1 MFLGFNGL
9 VLGQVTIPDANFKA
23 KLLQA
28 NVGIQIAKNL
38 AGQWFKIDAN
48 SDGQIQVAEA
58 QQVSALYVNFSNISS
73 ITGIASF
80 TNMKVL
86 SCFNN
91 TIAGIDVSALSLLEE
106 LYCYNNSLASL
117 IVTGTAL
124 KRLDCFTNYPLTA
137 LNLTGLNT
145 LIYLD
150 CRNTAIS
157 NLNASNLTNLE
168 TLDFGGGIVVN
179 NTGFSALQTL
189 NLSGCSSLI
198 NIPNTISEA
207 ILTNANFS
215 NCIGLQNITMNNC
228 GVLNNLIVSGCI
240 NLTSLYLN
248 YTNLTSLNLSGLANL
263 TTLTCTQSEL
273 SSLNVLGLTNL
284 STINCS
290 DNLLPSLNLTGLT
303 NLTAIVCFHN
313 QLLSL
318 NLSGLSN
325 LNLLNCSNNQLLS
338 LDLSQCYDIG
348 QVNCE
353 NNQLLTIFMKNGK
366 LEGSY
371 LNFNNNPILLYI
383 CADEEEMTAIQGQV
397 DQLGYTNCQ
406 VNTYCSFV
414 PGGVVYNIQ
423 GVTKLDLNANG
434 CDVNDTNFSN
444 LKYDVTNGTLSGSVI
459 ADTSGNY
466 NIPVTSGTHTVTPAL
481 ENPTYFTVSPANVQ
495 VTFPTTA
502 SPFTQN
508 FCVAPNGV
516 HPDVDIIIIPIGTAI
531 PGFNVKYKLVYKN
544 KGNQNAS
551 GQIILT
557 FQDSLM
563 DLLSVNPAVSSQAVN
578 TLTWTYANLKPF
590 ESRTIDFT
598 MNLNAPTDTPPLN
611 GGDTLNYTAIINPT
625 AGDETPTDNQFDFPE
640 YVYNSFDPNDKV
652 CLEGNRI
659 TPAMVGKYIHYK
671 IRFENT
677 GNYPAQNI
685 VVKDLIDESK
695 FDISSLQI
703 TSSSHSCVTKISDSN
718 KVEFIFENI
727 NLPIDD
733 ANNDGYVVFKIK
745 TKPTVVLNDVL
756 KNQAN
761 IYFDYNFPVI
771 TNETQT
777 LVANPLSNQQFS
789 LTDIKVYPN
798 PVKNILT
805 IQNTE
810 TVQKAEIFDLNGRL
824 LQSTPAINN
833 QVEISNLASGI
844 YLVKIYSNDKI
855 GVVKITKE

>member
-1 MFLGFNGL
+1 MFLGLSSL
-9 VLGQVTIPDANFKA
+9 VFGQVTIPDANFKA

-28 NVGIQIAKNL
+28 NTGIQIAKNL

-48 SDGQIQVAEA
+48 SDNQIQTTEA

-80 TNMKVL
+80 TNLKVL

-91 TIAGIDVSALSLLEE
+91 TIAVIDVSALSLLEE
-106 LYCYNNSLASL
+106 LYCYDNSLTSL

-124 KRLDCFTNYPLTA
+124 KRIDCFNNSPLTV
-137 LNLTGLNT
+137 LNVTGLNT
-145 LIYLD
+145 LEYLD
-150 CRNTAIS
+150 CKYTSII
-157 NLNASNLTNLE
+157 NLNTSNLTNLE
-168 TLDFGGGIVVN
+168 TLDFYSGIVGIGHQMV
-179 NTGFSALQTL
+179 TL
-189 NLSGCSSLI
+189 NVSGCTSLI
-198 NIPNTISEA
+198 NIPNNIQEPV
-207 ILTNANFS
+207 LTSANFS
-215 NCIGLQNITMNNC
+215 NCIGLQNISMINCHTMNT
-228 GVLNNLIVSGCI
+228 LIVSGCI
-240 NLTSLYLN
+240 NLQILN
-248 YTNLTSLNLSGLANL
+248 IF
-263 TTLTCTQSEL
+263 
-273 SSLNVLGLTNL
+273 SSALTN
-284 STINCS
+284 
-290 DNLLPSLNLTGLT
+290 LNLTGLT
-303 NLTAIVCFHN
+303 NLTNITCISSLLTSLNVSGLNSLSIIECSSNQLPSLNVAGLTNLTQLKCSYN

-325 LNLLNCSNNQLLS
+325 LNYLDCKNNQLLS
-338 LDLSQCYDIG
+338 LDLSECYDIG
-348 QVNCE
+348 TVNCQ
-353 NNQLLTIFMKNGK
+353 NNQLLSIFMKNGK
-366 LEGSY
+366 TE
-371 LNFNNNPILLYI
+371 FIQFENNPILLYI
-383 CADEEEMTAIQGQV
+383 CTDEVQIPAVQDQV

-423 GVTKLDLNANG
+423 GVTKLDLNSNG

-444 LKYDVTNGTLSGSVI
+444 LKYDVTNGTVSGSII
-459 ADTSGNY
+459 ADTTGNY
-466 NIPVTSGTHTVTPAL
+466 NIPVTIGTHTVTPTL
-481 ENPTYFTVSPANVQ
+481 ETPTYFTVSPANVQ

-502 SPFTQN
+502 TPFTQN
-508 FCVAPNGV
+508 FCIAPNGV
-516 HPDVDIIIIPIGTAI
+516 HPDVDITIIPISSAI

-544 KGNQNAS
+544 KGNQNAN
-551 GQIILT
+551 GQINLT
-557 FQDSLM
+557 FQDDLM
-563 DLLSVNPAVSSQAVN
+563 DLLTANPIISSQAAN
-578 TLTWTYANLKPF
+578 LLTWSYTNLKPF
-590 ESRTIDFT
+590 ESRSIDFT

-611 GGDTLNYTAIINPT
+611 GNDTLNFSALINPV
-625 AGDETPTDNQFDFPE
+625 ANDETPLDNQFDFPQ
-640 YVYNSFDPNDKV
+640 YVFNSFDPNDKT
-652 CLEGNRI
+652 CLEGNKI

-695 FDISSLQI
+695 FDVSSLQI

-777 LVANPLSNQQFS
+777 LVAYTLASQQFS
-789 LTDIKVYPN
+789 LTDVKVYPN
-798 PVKNILT
+798 PVKNILY
-805 IQNTE
+805 IQNTS
-810 TVQKAEIFDLNGRL
+810 TIQKAEIFDLNGRL
-824 LQSTPAINN
+824 LQGTPVSNN
-833 QVEISNLASGI
+833 QTDLSALSSGI
-844 YLVKIYSNDKI
+844 YFIKVYSNEKI
-855 GVVKITKE
+855 GIVKITKE

>member
-1 MFLGFNGL
+1 MFLGLNSL
-9 VLGQVTIPDANFKA
+9 VFGQVTIPDANFKA

-28 NVGIQIAKNL
+28 NTGIQIAKNL

-48 SDGQIQVAEA
+48 SDNQIQATEA

-73 ITGIASF
+73 ITGISSF
-80 TNMKVL
+80 TNLKVF

-91 TIAGIDVSALSLLEE
+91 TIAGIDVSALTLLEE
-106 LYCYNNSLASL
+106 LYCFNNSLASL

-168 TLDFGGGIVVN
+168 TLDFGGVIVVN
-179 NTGFSALQTL
+179 NIGFNSLQTL
-189 NLSGCSSLI
+189 NVSGCTSLI
-198 NIPNTISEA
+198 NITNNISET
-207 ILTNANFS
+207 ILTSANFS
-215 NCIGLQNITMNNC
+215 NCTSLQNIVFYSCESMS
-228 GVLNNLIVSGCI
+228 V
-240 NLTSLYLN
+240 
-248 YTNLTSLNLSGLANL
+248 
-263 TTLTCTQSEL
+263 
-273 SSLNVLGLTNL
+273 LNVLGCTNL
-284 STINCS
+284 QIINIFNS
-290 DNLLPSLNLTGLT
+290 ALTSLNLTGLT
-303 NLTAIVCFHN
+303 NLTSLTCRYSQLTSLNVSGLMSLSNIDCSINQLPSLNVAGLTNLTQLNCSNN
-313 QLLSL
+313 QLLSI

-325 LNLLNCSNNQLLS
+325 LNGLDCSNNQLLS
-338 LDLSQCYDIG
+338 LDLSECYDIG
-348 QVNCE
+348 NVNCH
-353 NNQLLTIFMKNGK
+353 NNQLLSIFMKNGK
-366 LEGSY
+366 TELIQFE
-371 LNFNNNPILLYI
+371 NNPILLYI
-383 CADEEEMTAIQGQV
+383 CTDEGQISAIQGQV

-423 GVTKLDLNANG
+423 GVTKLDLNSNG

-444 LKYDVTNGTLSGSVI
+444 LKYDVTNGTISGSII
-459 ADTSGNY
+459 ADTTGNY
-466 NIPVTSGTHTVTPAL
+466 NIPVTIGTHTVTPTL

-502 SPFTQN
+502 TPFTQN
-508 FCVAPNGV
+508 FCIAPNGI
-516 HPDVDIIIIPIGTAI
+516 HPDVDIAIIPIGTAI

-551 GQIILT
+551 GQINLT
-557 FQDSLM
+557 FQDDLM
-563 DLLSVNPAVSSQAVN
+563 DLLTANPTVSSQAVN
-578 TLTWTYANLKPF
+578 LLTWSYTNLKPF

-611 GGDTLNYTAIINPT
+611 GNDTLNFSALINPV
-625 AGDETPTDNQFDFPE
+625 ANDETPLDNQFDFPQ
-640 YVYNSFDPNDKV
+640 YVFNSFDPNDKT
-652 CLEGNRI
+652 CLEGNKI

-677 GNYPAQNI
+677 GNYSAQNI

-695 FDISSLQI
+695 FDVSSLQI

-727 NLPIDD
+727 NLPMDD
-733 ANNDGYVVFKIK
+733 ANNDGYIVFKIK

-777 LVANPLSNQQFS
+777 LVTNTLASQQFS
-789 LTDIKVYPN
+789 LTDVKVYPN
-798 PVKNILT
+798 PVKNILY
-805 IQNTE
+805 IQNTS
-810 TVQKAEIFDLNGRL
+810 TIQKAEIFDLNGRL
-824 LQSTPAINN
+824 LQSIPVSNN
-833 QVEISNLASGI
+833 QTDLSALSSGI
-844 YLVKIYSNDKI
+844 YFIKVYSNEKI
-855 GVVKITKE
+855 GIVKITKE